1 MSGPGHPRRTE
12 AVSAAAKGLLQLG
25 EPALRRSPATKQPL
39 ALYVHIP
46 FCVRKCYYCDFAS
59 GPAPEAIREQYVAAL
74 YHEIRTSRWRGSQ
87 ARTVFFGG
95 GTPSEL
101 RSDQLATIVEAL
113 GASFDFGEFPNAEW
127 TIECNPGT
135 VTAAD
140 FRTMREMGFNR
151 VSLGVQSFHDHHLKA
166 LGRIHTAEEARQAV
180 RWVRDAGFERLNVDL
195 IFCLPDQTLDEWKCD
210 VEAALALGIEHLSL
224 YNLTIEE
231 ETEFGA
237 RHRLG
242 LLALP
247 DEDLSA
253 DMYEWAIDRSAAAG
267 FEQYEVSNFA
277 LPGEAC
283 RHNQVY
289 WRNQPYLGLGLGAA
303 SYMDG
308 MRWVNTRSMARYLE
322 TAWGDEGPE
331 RSLEERLPP
340 RAACGEAVMLALRT
354 SDGAD
359 LTALGISFGLDA
371 EAEFGETVRRLR
383 ADGLVTAD
391 LDRVRLTRRG
401 IMLAN
406 AVCGEFL

>member
-1 MSGPGHPRRTE
+1 
-12 AVSAAAKGLLQLG
+12 VSAAATGLLQLDDG
-25 EPALRRSPATKQPL
+25 PLPAPVTKQPL

-74 YHEIRTSRWRGSQ
+74 CDEIRRSRWGGSP
-87 ARTVFFGG
+87 ARTLFFGG

-101 RSDQLATIVEAL
+101 NSSQLAEIVHAL
-113 GASFDFGEFPNAEW
+113 RETFVFSDPDADREW

-135 VTAAD
+135 VTAGD
-140 FRTMREMGFNR
+140 FEAMRQMGFNR
-151 VSLGVQSFHDHHLKA
+151 VSLGVQSLHDHHLKA

-180 RWVRDAGFERLNVDL
+180 RWVRRAEFARLNVDL
-195 IFCLPDQTLDEWKCD
+195 IFCLPDQTLEEWKSD
-210 VEAALALGIEHLSL
+210 VEDALSLGIEHLSL

-253 DMYEWAIDRSAAAG
+253 DMYEWAIDRTAAAG

-289 WRNQPYLGLGLGAA
+289 WRNEPYLGLGLGAA
-303 SYMDG
+303 SYMEG
-308 MRWVNTRSMARYLE
+308 VRSVNTRSMARYLE
-322 TAWGDEGPE
+322 TARRPSGPE
-331 RSLEERLPP
+331 RALEERLPA
-340 RAACGEAVMLALRT
+340 RQACGEAVMLALRT

-359 LTALGISFGLDA
+359 LPALAERYGLDA
-371 EAEFGETVRRLR
+371 EAEFEATVRRLR
-383 ADGLVTAD
+383 ADGLLTTD
-391 LDRVRLTRRG
+391 LDRVRLTRQG

>member
-1 MSGPGHPRRTE
+1 MN
-12 AVSAAAKGLLQLG
+12 AAASGLVQLV
-25 EPALRRSPATKQPL
+25 EPSTRDSPATRQPL
-39 ALYVHIP
+39 ALYIHIP

-59 GPAPEAIREQYVAAL
+59 GPAPEAIRAQYVAAL
-74 YHEIRTSRWRGSQ
+74 CDEIRSSRWAGSP

-101 RSDQLATIVEAL
+101 DSGQLVTIVEAL
-113 GASFDFGEFPNAEW
+113 RSSFEFDLDAHAEW

-135 VTAAD
+135 VTASD
-140 FRTMREMGFNR
+140 FRAMREMGFNR
-151 VSLGVQSFHDHHLKA
+151 ISLGVQSFYDHHLKA

-180 RWVRDAGFERLNVDL
+180 RWVREAGFERLNVDL
-195 IFCLPDQTLDEWKCD
+195 IFCLPDQTLEEWKAD
-210 VEAALALGIEHLSL
+210 VAAALALGIEHLSL

-242 LLALP
+242 MLALP

-253 DMYEWAIDRSAAAG
+253 DMYEWAIDRTAAAG

-289 WRNQPYLGLGLGAA
+289 WRNEPYLGLGLGAA
-303 SYMDG
+303 SYLEG
-308 MRWVNTRSMARYLE
+308 MRWVNTRSMARYLQ
-322 TAWGDEGPE
+322 TARRENGPE
-331 RSLEERLPP
+331 RALEERLPP
-340 RAACGEAVMLALRT
+340 RQACGEAIMLALRT
-354 SDGAD
+354 SDGA
-359 LTALGISFGLDA
+359 ALRRLAEQFGLDG
-371 EAEFGETVRRLR
+371 EAEFGETFRRLR
-383 ADGLVTAD
+383 ADGLVSGD
-391 LDRVRLTRRG
+391 LDHARLSRRG

-406 AVCGEFL
+406 AVCAEFL

>member
-1 MSGPGHPRRTE
+1 VT
-12 AVSAAAKGLLQLG
+12 AAASGLLQLDAR
-25 EPALRRSPATKQPL
+25 ESVRTPSTKHPL

-59 GPAPEAIREQYVAAL
+59 GPAPEAIREQYVVAL
-74 YHEIRTSRWRGSQ
+74 CEEIRSSRWAGSPV
-87 ARTVFFGG
+87 RTVFFGG

-101 RSDQLATIVEAL
+101 KSDQLAAIVDAL
-113 GASFDFGEFPNAEW
+113 RDSFDFTSGGTRFEVEW

-140 FRTMREMGFNR
+140 FRAMREMGFNR
-151 VSLGVQSFHDHHLKA
+151 VSLGVQSFHEHHLKA
-166 LGRIHTAEEARQAV
+166 LGRIHTAAEARQAA
-180 RWVRDAGFERLNVDL
+180 RWVRDAGFERLNLDL
-195 IFCLPDQTLDEWKCD
+195 IFCLPGQTLEEWKSD
-210 VEAALALGIEHLSL
+210 VEEVLAVGIEHLSL

-242 LLALP
+242 LLSLP

-283 RHNQVY
+283 RHNQIY
-289 WRNQPYLGLGLGAA
+289 WRNEPYLGLGLGAA
-303 SYMDG
+303 SYMEG
-308 MRWVNTRSMARYLE
+308 TRWVNTRSMARYLE
-322 TAWGDEGPE
+322 TASREEGPE
-331 RSLEERLPP
+331 RAQEERLPP
-340 RAACGEAVMLALRT
+340 RRALGEAVMLALRT

-359 LTALGISFGLDA
+359 LATLAENYGLDA
-371 EAEFGETVRRLR
+371 EAEYGEAVRRLE
-383 ADGLVTAD
+383 ADGLLTVECE
-391 LDRVRLTRRG
+391 RVRLTRRG

-406 AVCGEFL
+406 AVCSEFL